1 MNIPRLTPAHINEQV
16 VAHEFHVFPD
26 TTVTV
31 CLMTL
36 RNGAKVIGYN
46 YGSIDPEAQNW
57 ELGKNNAYFTALEKV
72 WELEGYLLRDFL
84 HANREQAVVKEFAF
98 EQGLNDTTAYDIE
111 KLVAPTVLE
120 PDEESSGLTD

>member
-1 MNIPRLTPAHINEQV
+1 MNIPRLTPAHITEQV
-16 VAHEFHVFPD
+16 VAHEFHEFEG

-31 CLMTL
+31 CLLTL

-46 YGSIDPEAQNW
+46 YGSIDPEQQNW
-57 ELGKNNAYFTALEKV
+57 EQGKNVAYSMALEKA

-84 HANREQAVVKEFAF
+84 HANREQATQKTFAF
-98 EQGLNDTTAYDIE
+98 EQGLNGTTAYDIE
-111 KLVAPTVLE
+111 KLVAPTALV